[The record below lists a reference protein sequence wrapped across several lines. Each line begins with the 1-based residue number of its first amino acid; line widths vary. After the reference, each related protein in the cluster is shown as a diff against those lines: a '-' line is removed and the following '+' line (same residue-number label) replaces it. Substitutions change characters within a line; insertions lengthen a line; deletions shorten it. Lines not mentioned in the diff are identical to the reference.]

1 MEIAAPHE
9 ARGPC
14 TGYRVLDFSTVVSG
28 PLCTQTL
35 GDLGADVIKVETAG
49 GDILRYGPPLRA
61 GSSGYFAQFNR
72 NKRSIVLDLKTE
84 SGKRVARRLSQAV
97 DVLVENFRPGVADRL
112 GIGYD
117 TLRAG
122 NPGLIYVAISG
133 YGPDGPYATQPA
145 YDLLIQGLVGIMPI
159 QGGDGAPQMLK
170 SLVADKC
177 TALTAAT
184 ATVAA
189 LLARERRGGEGQR
202 IDIPM
207 LDAFAAYVLP
217 DLMTHYTFQP
227 LDAPPPPPLDIYKT
241 WTTADG
247 FVVGIVIEDAQFVGL
262 CQALGREDVI
272 GTPHFA
278 TFADRLNHADALYE
292 MIETELRKWSTAEIL
307 ERARRFGAP
316 LAPVHALDNFFADPQ
331 VVYNRTWFEVDD
343 PGGGR
348 MRYLRHPTR
357 YAATPASLRRPPP
370 HLGEHTDAI
379 LAEVG
384 FDELEIAALRRA
396 GVVA

>member
-1 MEIAAPHE
+1 MDIATPHE

-14 TGYRVLDFSTVVSG
+14 AGYRVLDFSTVVSG
-28 PLCTQTL
+28 PLCTQIL
-35 GDLGADVIKVETAG
+35 GDLGADVVKVETAG

-61 GSSGYFAQFNR
+61 GFSGYFAQFNR
-72 NKRSIVLDLKTE
+72 NKRSMVLDLKTE
-84 SGKRVARRLSQAV
+84 SGTRVARRLAQEV
-97 DVLVENFRPGVADRL
+97 DVVVENFRPGVADRL

-117 TLRAG
+117 ALRAG
-122 NPGLIYVAISG
+122 NLGLIYVAISG
-133 YGPDGPYATQPA
+133 FGPDGPYATQPV

-159 QGGDGAPQMLK
+159 QGGDDAPQMLK

-184 ATVAA
+184 ATVTA
-189 LLARERRGGEGQR
+189 LLARECRGGEGQR

-241 WTTADG
+241 WATADG
-247 FVVGIVIEDAQFVGL
+247 FVVGIVIEDAQFAGL
-262 CQALGREDVI
+262 CQALGREDMI

-278 TFADRLNHADALYE
+278 TFADRLTHADALYE
-292 MIETELRKWSTAEIL
+292 MIETEVRKWSTAEII

-316 LAPVHALDNFFADPQ
+316 LAPVHALDDFFADPQ

-348 MRYLRHPTR
+348 IRYLRHPTR
-357 YAATPASLRRPPP
+357 YAATPASLRRPP
-370 HLGEHTDAI
+370 TT
-379 LAEVG
+379 
-384 FDELEIAALRRA
+384 LRRA
-396 GVVA
+396 HGCDPRRGRLRRA